1 MRARTARGG
10 GKQAEKG
17 TPAAQG
23 TRPAQETQAAQGT
36 RPLRADARRND
47 TRLLDVAYKLFTEK
61 GPDVPMEEIARR
73 AKVGIGTL
81 YRHFPTRID
90 LLEAVYLD
98 QMEGLIARADVHK
111 DSLPPG
117 EALFAWLQD
126 EAENMMNNRALK
138 TCVISESPGRLSRGN
153 WKERLIGAGAALLE
167 AAEREGAVR
176 KGLDGNDLLRLVHA
190 ITVAAEKAPDPQA
203 QARLLLR
210 IMTDGLR
217 KG

>member
-1 MRARTARGG
+1 MKTRTARGG
-10 GKQAEKG
+10 GRQA
-17 TPAAQG
+17 
-23 TRPAQETQAAQGT
+23 AQETPAGQDR

-61 GPDVPMEEIARR
+61 GPDVPMEEIARK

-81 YRHFPTRID
+81 YRHFPTRAD

-98 QMEGLIARADVHK
+98 QMEVLIQSADVRR
-111 DSLPPG
+111 DTLPPG

-138 TCVISESPGRLSRGN
+138 ACVISDSPSRLHHGN
-153 WKERLIGAGAALLE
+153 WKERLVGAGAGLLQ
-167 AAEREGAVR
+167 AAEREGVVR
-176 KGLDGNDLLRLVHA
+176 KGLDGNDLLHLVHA
-190 ITVAAEKAPDPQA
+190 ITVAAEKAPDPPA

-210 IMTDGLR
+210 VMTDGLR
-217 KG
+217 KAP

>member
-1 MRARTARGG
+1 MPRKKLYTCDVAQKTAR
-10 GKQAEKG
+10 
-17 TPAAQG
+17 AAG
-23 TRPAQETQAAQGT
+23 QEEAAPET

-47 TRLLDVAYKLFTEK
+47 KRLLDVAYKLFTEK

-98 QMEGLIARADVHK
+98 QMEGLIARSEALR

-126 EAENMMNNRALK
+126 EAAHMMANRALK
-138 TCVISESPGRLSRGN
+138 ACVMSASPGRLSRGN
-153 WKERLIGAGAALLE
+153 TTERLVEAGAALLA
-167 AAEREGAVR
+167 AAEKAGAVR
-176 KGLDGNDLLRLVHA
+176 PGLGASDLLHLVHA
-190 ITVAAEKAPDPQA
+190 VTVAAEKAPDPA
-203 QARLLLR
+203 GQARLLLQV
-210 IMTDGLR
+210 MTDGLR
-217 KG
+217 RTSGG